1 MSRFFGKK
9 KGAATEDD
17 EVNRSNLFGGRTAQ
31 NPPSNSNSGHAAGN
45 PYAQRGGYDSGYGG
59 APPADYGRRGENGY
73 GGSYG
78 GSSYA
83 AQNPYAPQR
92 DGDRYDSPNDPDRE
106 RLFGARKQGDG
117 GDDGYSRPQY
127 PNEPKT
133 GSGGEDEEE
142 EDIRFMKA
150 EIAHEKKKTV
160 SSTQNALMA
169 ARRAEESGRAT
180 LERLGMQGERL
191 HNTEKNLDIAANQN
205 RIAEE
210 KARELKNYNRSMF
223 VPHVS
228 NPLRS
233 SARAREEE
241 AKILARHH
249 SDREERD
256 KTREFGYD
264 SRNRVGRAL
273 NDNGRVESKTTTSLA
288 ERSRYQFEAD
298 ESDDEKERAI
308 ADNLDQLGAITGRL
322 KGLAMATGTEVDRQN
337 VQIKKIMEK
346 VRYPF
351 TTRNSLTFLNTAA
364 IAYTKI
370 LRLRPTFCMY
380 AIAVVFTNVRELRV
394 QASWNFANV
403 YEQGDHVDDQIA
415 LNHSRIRKIH

>member
-1 MSRFFGKK
+1 MSRFFGKNGKK

-17 EVNRSNLFGGRTAQ
+17 EVNRSNLFGNRTAQ

-45 PYAQRGGYDSGYGG
+45 PYASQRGGYDSGYGG
-59 APPADYGRRGENGY
+59 APPADYGRRGDNGY
-73 GGSYG
+73 GGTYGG

-83 AQNPYAPQR
+83 AQNPYAQR
-92 DGDRYDSPNDPDRE
+92 DDSDLDRE
-106 RLFGARKQGDG
+106 KLFGARKQGYG
-117 GDDGYSRPQY
+117 GDDGYSHRQY
-127 PNEPKT
+127 PNEPST
-133 GSGGEDEEE
+133 GNGDEDDEE
-142 EDIRFMKA
+142 EDIRCLKGQ
-150 EIAHEKKKTV
+150 ISGKKDETI
-160 SSTQNALMA
+160 STSQNALMA

-191 HNTEKNLDIAANQN
+191 HNTEKNLDVAANQN

-223 VPHVS
+223 APHVS

-233 SARAREEE
+233 SARAKEEE
-241 AKILARHH
+241 AKILSRHH
-249 SDREERD
+249 SDREERE

-273 NDNGRVESKTTTSLA
+273 NDNGRVESKATTSLA

-298 ESDDEKERAI
+298 ESDDEKERVI

-322 KGLAMATGTEVDRQN
+322 KGLAMATSAEVDRQN
-337 VQIKKIMEK
+337 VQIEKIMKK

-351 TTRNSLTFLNTAA
+351 TTGFLE
-364 IAYTKI
+364 Y
-370 LRLRPTFCMY
+370 C
-380 AIAVVFTNVRELRV
+380 
-394 QASWNFANV
+394 
-403 YEQGDHVDDQIA
+403 
-415 LNHSRIRKIH
+415 